1 MYVKTP
7 IILSNQK
14 TVPPMAIKLKI
25 FLIDSSIGTNL
36 LIKYNNTPII
46 SNTVKI
52 VNRDIIVNYFYN

>member
-1 MYVKTP
+1 
-7 IILSNQK
+7 
-14 TVPPMAIKLKI
+14 MAIKLKI
-25 FLIDSSIGTNL
+25 FLIDSSIGINL